1 MSCSPL
7 TLLLSPLTLFGV
19 NVATAAVRRPQAV
32 EQDTRFFGHPRGLST
47 LFFTEMWERFSYY
60 GMRALLILFM
70 TAPVAAGGLGFDTAR
85 AGPIYALYTS
95 SVYLLS
101 VPGGWVADRV
111 LGLRRAVFLGGV
123 VIMLGHICL
132 AIPSITT
139 FYLGL
144 ALIATGTGLLKSN
157 VSVLV
162 GKLYSADDVRR
173 DGGYSIYYM
182 GINTGAFIAPL
193 ITGWLAQGETFKRVL
208 VSAGIRPETSWHW
221 GFGAA
226 ALGMFLGLVQYTLG
240 GKHLSRD
247 GLRPVRPSDPAAAAK
262 ADRQVRL
269 VGIISLIVLVVGVV
283 LVLSGLAN
291 LDPEE
296 ISKNFKWVLIGVT
309 VAFFSW
315 LFLSTG
321 WTRDERKSLVVIA
334 VLFAAAVVFWMAYE
348 QAGSTLNLFAERNTN
363 NSIFGYGFPASW
375 YQSLPPLFI
384 ILFAPLFAV
393 LWVRLGRRNPSSPAK
408 FAIALFLLGLGFAV
422 MIGAAS
428 AAAAGARVSPTWLFI
443 SYLLQTLGELCLSP
457 VGLSAMS
464 VLAPV
469 RIAGLVMG
477 VWFLALSV
485 GNYLAGMASS
495 FYETM
500 PLPKLFTIVTIT
512 ALATALVMVLLVKP
526 IQRMLRAG
534 LEKSVK

>member
-1 MSCSPL
+1 
-7 TLLLSPLTLFGV
+7 
-19 NVATAAVRRPQAV
+19 VATTVRRPEPQ
-32 EQDTRFFGHPRGLST
+32 QTQLDTRFFGHPRGLST

-70 TAPVAAGGLGFDTAR
+70 TAPVAGGGLGFDTAT
-85 AGPIYALYTS
+85 AGPIYALYVS

-111 LGLRRAVFLGGV
+111 LGLRRTVFMGGV
-123 VIMLGHICL
+123 IIMSGHICL

-144 ALIATGTGLLKSN
+144 VLIAVGTGLLKSN
-157 VSVLV
+157 VSLLV
-162 GKLYSADDVRR
+162 GTLYRTDDVRR
-173 DGGYSIYYM
+173 DAGYSIYYM
-182 GINTGAFIAPL
+182 GINTGGLIAPL
-193 ITGWLAQGETFKRVL
+193 ITGWLAQSQGFKGIL
-208 VSAGIRPETSWHW
+208 VSAGISPETSWHW

-226 ALGMFLGLVQYTLG
+226 AVGMFLGLVQYVVG
-240 GKHLSRD
+240 GKHLSPE
-247 GLRPVRPSDPAAAAK
+247 GLRPFRPSDRVAAAK
-262 ADRQVRL
+262 VDRQVRL
-269 VGIISLIVLVVGVV
+269 VGVISVAVVLAVAT
-283 LVLSGLAN
+283 LVLSGVMSF
-291 LDPEE
+291 DPEA
-296 ISKNFKWVLIGVT
+296 ISRNFKWVLIAVT
-309 VAFFSW
+309 VGFFAW
-315 LFLSTG
+315 LFLSRG
-321 WTRDERKSLVVIA
+321 WTREERKSLVVIA
-334 VLFAAAVVFWMAYE
+334 VLFAAATVFWMAYE
-348 QAGSTLNLFAERNTN
+348 QAGSTLNLFADRNTN
-363 NSIFGYGFPASW
+363 NAIFGYGFPPSW

-384 ILFAPLFAV
+384 ILLAPVFAA
-393 LWVRLGRRNPSSPAK
+393 LWLRLGRRNPSSPAK
-408 FAIALFLLGLGFAV
+408 FAVALFLLALGFAV

-428 AAAAGARVSPTWLFI
+428 AAATGTRVSPMWLVL

-500 PLPKLFTIVTIT
+500 PLPKLFTIVTLI
-512 ALATALVMVLLVKP
+512 ALATAVALVLLIKP
-526 IQRMLRAG
+526 IRRMIERG
-534 LEKSVK
+534 

>member
-1 MSCSPL
+1 L
-7 TLLLSPLTLFGV
+7 
-19 NVATAAVRRPQAV
+19 ATAAARPRESLQLDT
-32 EQDTRFFGHPRGLST
+32 DTRFFGHPRGLST

-70 TAPVAAGGLGFDTAR
+70 TAPVAAGGLGFDTAT
-85 AGPIYALYTS
+85 AGPIYALYVS

-111 LGLRRAVFLGGV
+111 LGLRRTVFAGGV

-144 ALIATGTGLLKSN
+144 TLIATGTGLLKSN

-162 GKLYSADDVRR
+162 GQLYNQDDARR
-173 DGGYSIYYM
+173 DAGYSIYYV

-193 ITGWLAQGETFKRVL
+193 ITGWLAQSEAFKGVL
-208 VSAGIRPETSWHW
+208 GSVGIAPENSWHW

-226 ALGMFLGLVQYTLG
+226 AVGMFLGLVQYTLG
-240 GKHLSRD
+240 GKYLSGE
-247 GLRPVRPSDPAAAAK
+247 GLRPIRPSEPAAAARV
-262 ADRQVRL
+262 DRQVRL
-269 VGIISLIVLVVGVV
+269 VGYATLAIVLLAVILIASGVV
-283 LVLSGLAN
+283 AF
-291 LDPEE
+291 DAEA
-296 ISKNFKWVLIGVT
+296 ISRNFKWVLIAVT
-309 VAFFSW
+309 VGFFAW
-315 LFLSTG
+315 LFLSRG
-321 WTRDERKSLVVIA
+321 WTPDERKRLVVIA
-334 VLFAAAVVFWMAYE
+334 VLFAAATVFWMAYE
-348 QAGSTLNLFAERNTN
+348 QAGSTLNLFADRSTDNT
-363 NSIFGYGFPASW
+363 ILGHAFPPSW

-384 ILFAPLFAV
+384 ILFAPVFAAV
-393 LWVRLGRRNPSSPAK
+393 WLRLGKRNPSSPAK
-408 FAIALFLLGLGFAV
+408 FALGLLLLGLGFAL

-428 AAAAGARVSPTWLFI
+428 AAAGGARVSPLWLFF

-464 VLAPV
+464 VLAPA

-485 GNYLAGMASS
+485 GNYLAGTASS
-495 FYETM
+495 FYESM
-500 PLPKLFTIVTIT
+500 PLPRLFTIVTAT
-512 ALATALVMVLLVKP
+512 ALAAALVLALLVRP
-526 IQRMLRAG
+526 IRRMMARA
-534 LEKSVK
+534 S